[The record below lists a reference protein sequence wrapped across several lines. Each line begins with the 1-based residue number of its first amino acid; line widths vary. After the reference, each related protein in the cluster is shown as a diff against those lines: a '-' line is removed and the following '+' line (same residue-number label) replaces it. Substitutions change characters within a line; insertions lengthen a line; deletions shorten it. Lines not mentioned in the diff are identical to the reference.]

1 MSDERYKLRSAN
13 VIVLSFAF
21 VSREIFWRN
30 CFAPPC
36 LLRTGGGG
44 GKCPSSASLQ
54 LRHCEEDFTEV
65 VT

>member
-44 GKCPSSASLQ
+44 GQMSLLRFPS
-54 LRHCEEDFTEV
+54 
-65 VT
+65 VTPL